1 MDYSFVDV
9 SKKRDTAAA
18 DTETHLFVIV
28 CNRKYCSSFS
38 FSIQSVFWWYYILRL

>member
-9 SKKRDTAAA
+9 SKKRDTAA

-28 CNRKYCSSFS
+28 CNRKY
-38 FSIQSVFWWYYILRL
+38 SVPASAFLYNLFFGGTTY

>member
-9 SKKRDTAAA
+9 SKKRDTTAV
-18 DTETHLFVIV
+18 EIHLFVIV

-38 FSIQSVFWWYYILRL
+38 IQSKFFWGVHSTTVS